1 MPETYITEQGQQ
13 ISALWRE
20 RHRRGDHLVGILHL
34 PIHGPERGMTAGVT
48 GPGMY
53 HRPGAAR

>member
-1 MPETYITEQGQQ
+1 MPETYMTEQGQ
-13 ISALWRE
+13 WRE
-20 RHRRGDHLVGILHL
+20 HHRRGDHLVGILHL